1 MPPVATQSP
10 HILTPMNGFHITL
23 ARKSDHVN
31 KLAIILAASRRDDL
45 VITERDIADA
55 ILKCDAIE
63 DELGLVFGV
72 KDLSSRYADLNKKV
86 WKYIHSLMCQHGRL
100 PARRVFGYTL
110 SFMRHNEAKDLLT
123 HLTSAGYL
131 ATEQDAEGIWY
142 VFGPVGEASITDG
155 PRRPVDDPAQSP
167 VVVPFQPSRRD
178 DSTPA

>member
-1 MPPVATQSP
+1 MVQGAPCPRRDTIAAHSNTDEWLSYY
-10 HILTPMNGFHITL
+10 L

-86 WKYIHSLMCQHGRL
+86 WKYIHALMCQHGRL

-131 ATEQDAEGIWY
+131 PPNKMPKGSGMSSARLAKPRSPTPPDARWTILLSHPW
-142 VFGPVGEASITDG
+142 
-155 PRRPVDDPAQSP
+155 
-167 VVVPFQPSRRD
+167 
-178 DSTPA
+178 